1 MSLSV
6 PRCKVCGQSE
16 MKSTTETCEYCKSR
30 FIFFSQVITLRS
42 RLAWERKTLQ
52 ICKFQKEKIL
62 TEYFALD
69 FEKKIHE
76 LKIRPD
82 RILLLPSKDE
92 KRDRDFHPACV
103 LASRLAKKWK
113 VTECNGIRKVSRQK
127 QSGKKYY
134 ERFSHAK
141 KAFEMIKKDRSWEG
155 LHILIIDDIFTTGAS
170 LNEVSRMILSHGAVS
185 VSCMVLLSN
194 EGD

>member
-1 MSLSV
+1 M
-6 PRCKVCGQSE
+6 
-16 MKSTTETCEYCKSR
+16 
-30 FIFFSQVITLRS
+30 
-42 RLAWERKTLQ
+42 LQ
-52 ICKFQKEKIL
+52 FCKFQNEKIL
-62 TEYFALD
+62 SHYFALD
-69 FEKKIHE
+69 FSSKAKQ

-82 RILLLPSKDE
+82 QILLLPS
-92 KRDRDFHPACV
+92 RDRELGRDFHPASA

-113 VTECNGIRKVSRQK
+113 IDINNGVQKVSSEK
-127 QSGKKYY
+127 QSSKKYY

-141 KAFEMIKKDRSWEG
+141 KAFSLIKKDRTWEG

-170 LNEVSRMILSHGAVS
+170 LNEVSRMLLASGAAS